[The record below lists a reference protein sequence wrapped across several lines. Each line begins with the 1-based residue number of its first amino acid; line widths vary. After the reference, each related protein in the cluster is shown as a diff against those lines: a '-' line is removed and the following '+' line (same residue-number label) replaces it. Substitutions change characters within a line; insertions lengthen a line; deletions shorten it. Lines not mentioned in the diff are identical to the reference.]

1 LANIPD
7 KIIEL
12 LKNYINSIELN
23 DKIHIKSAFLFG
35 SYAKGNY
42 NEWSDIDIAII
53 SDNFEGIRIFDK
65 DKIRKTTLKID
76 HRISPLPFKTEDF
89 DPSDLFVHEILS
101 SGIKIV

>member
-1 LANIPD
+1 LVNIPN

-12 LKNYINSIELN
+12 LKNYIDEIERN
-23 DKIHIKSAFLFG
+23 YNIHVKSAFLFG
-35 SYAKGNY
+35 SYANGCY

-53 SDNFEGIRIFDK
+53 SDNFEGIRISDK
-65 DKIRKTTLKID
+65 DKIRKTTLKTD

-89 DPSDLFVHEILS
+89 DPSNLFVHEIIS